1 MEYKGVEYSVVQ
13 LTDGIGWRWEIRLDD
28 GKNKSSSTPVSRAVA
43 IKQAEQEI
51 DRILKS
57 GKWSEAVFFAPNWFL
72 SPGPNRHRKNF
83 MTGIAAHDGHDAFQT
98 SDGWEGGMAEYR
110 AYSIGI
116 DGHIV
121 GFEALVCADDVEAIN
136 KAKRLVD
143 GHDIELWSGVRLVI
157 RLNRKTD

>member
-1 MEYKGVEYSVVQ
+1 
-13 LTDGIGWRWEIRLDD
+13 
-28 GKNKSSSTPVSRAVA
+28 
-43 IKQAEQEI
+43 
-51 DRILKS
+51 
-57 GKWSEAVFFAPNWFL
+57 
-72 SPGPNRHRKNF
+72 

-143 GHDIELWSGVRLVI
+143 GLDIELWSGVRLVI
-157 RLNRKTD
+157 RLKSQDRLTPSTNSAPSALWSRI